1 MAYGS
6 AEYSG
11 LGSKP
16 SSKTREA
23 AMTTFDEREKGYE
36 AQLAHDE
43 DLRFK
48 AYVRRNRLL
57 GLWAAEKLGKSGQ
70 AAEDYANALI
80 QAHLGGNGDETVFAK
95 LRTDFSAAGLSQ
107 SDHQIHR
114 EMAELL
120 AKATKDVVAG
130 TSQAH

>member
-1 MAYGS
+1 MARSKLGS
-6 AEYSG
+6 APFLQDDFS
-11 LGSKP
+11 
-16 SSKTREA
+16 EA

-57 GLWAAEKLGKSGQ
+57 GLWAAEKLAKSGQ
-70 AAEDYANALI
+70 AAEDYANALV
-80 QAHLGGNGDETVFAK
+80 QAHLDGNGDETVFAK
-95 LRTDFSAAGLSQ
+95 LRADFSAAGLTL
-107 SDHQIHR
+107 SDHKIHR
-114 EMAELL
+114 EMTELL
-120 AKATKDVVAG
+120 AKATKDAAAG

>member
-1 MAYGS
+1 
-6 AEYSG
+6 
-11 LGSKP
+11 
-16 SSKTREA
+16 
-23 AMTTFDEREKGYE
+23 MTTFDEREKGYE

-80 QAHLGGNGDETVFAK
+80 QAHLDADGDKTVFAK
-95 LRTDFSAAGLSQ
+95 LRADFSAAGLAQ
-107 SDHQIHR
+107 SDHQIQR

-120 AKATKDVVAG
+120 AKATKAVVAG